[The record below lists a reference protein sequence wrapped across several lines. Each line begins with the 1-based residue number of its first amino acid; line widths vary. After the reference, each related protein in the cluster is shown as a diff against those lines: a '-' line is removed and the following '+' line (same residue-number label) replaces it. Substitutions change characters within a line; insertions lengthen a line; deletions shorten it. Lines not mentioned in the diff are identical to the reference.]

1 MILKSHGWLPA
12 CFLLELTAAYSEVIE
27 ALLNQLH
34 TMFANNKVTDP
45 AYGAAVQAAY
55 LALKSTGGRV
65 VTFQTSLPATGPGK
79 LKKREDMSLLGT
91 PKEKTLFVPQED
103 FYTKLAKSCVE
114 VSWFIGVY
122 ISYPSSLEWLWIN
135 LYFRMDILTLRPS
148 VRCPQSQAARYT
160 AIHSSSQCRTR
171 PRYQII

>member
-1 MILKSHGWLPA
+1 MFCANPTSH
-12 CFLLELTAAYSEVIE
+12 TSYREVIE

-55 LALKSTGGRV
+55 MALKSTGGRV

-91 PKEKTLFVPQED
+91 PKEKTLFVPQDE

-114 VSWFIGVY
+114 VR
-122 ISYPSSLEWLWIN
+122 SLSLSLSLSDTID
-135 LYFRMDILTLRPS
+135 FCT
-148 VRCPQSQAARYT
+148 
-160 AIHSSSQCRTR
+160 
-171 PRYQII
+171 